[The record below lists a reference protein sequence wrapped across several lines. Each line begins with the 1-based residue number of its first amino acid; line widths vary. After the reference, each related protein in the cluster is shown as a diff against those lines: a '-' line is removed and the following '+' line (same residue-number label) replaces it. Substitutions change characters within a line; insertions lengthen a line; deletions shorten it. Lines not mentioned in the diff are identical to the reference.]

1 MLKKNYKNDFKS
13 LGNEGEEFAAN
24 FLAEK
29 GYKIIE
35 RNFRAYCGEIDIIA
49 KYKNEI
55 IFVEVKTRRNMK
67 YGEAIDSITP
77 LKKVHILKTANYFL
91 YKNNLLRVPIRFDII
106 EVYLFDKNFNINH
119 IKNVSLN

>member
-1 MLKKNYKNDFKS
+1 MLKKNYKNGFKS

-77 LKKVHILKTANYFL
+77 LKKIHILKHQN
-91 YKNNLLRVPIRFDII
+91 
-106 EVYLFDKNFNINH
+106 
-119 IKNVSLN
+119 